1 VAVAGVGLRLKR
13 SGGRAARPNPGRV
26 RTGGRAET
34 TYLRKSD
41 LCSPVGSSRMLFR
54 HLLLSL
60 ALALIVAGPLPAR
73 ADAPA
78 AKDVAT
84 IGDCLRKQNKEG
96 GSQEADEA
104 TCLMTV
110 AKPCM
115 GGDETGVS
123 SRRQIE
129 CLDRERLVWDQIIND
144 SYKTMMNALE
154 PDQQAK
160 LREMQ
165 RSWIHTRDLTCAF
178 WYDYFQGT
186 MANPMIAYC
195 NNRET
200 ARRAIFLR
208 IFAADIADRK

>member
-1 VAVAGVGLRLKR
+1 MGHH
-13 SGGRAARPNPGRV
+13 
-26 RTGGRAET
+26 
-34 TYLRKSD
+34 D
-41 LCSPVGSSRMLFR
+41 R

-60 ALALIVAGPLPAR
+60 ALALIVVIPLPAR

-78 AKDVAT
+78 VKDVAA
-84 IGDCLRKQNKEG
+84 IGDCLRKQDKKGGGTQEG
-96 GSQEADEA
+96 DEA
-104 TCLMTV
+104 ACLMAV

-115 GGDETGVS
+115 GGDEAAANE
-123 SRRQIE
+123 RRKID
-129 CLDRERLVWDQIIND
+129 CLDRERQAWDQILNE
-144 SYKTMMNALE
+144 SYKAMMNALD

-165 RSWIHTRDLTCAF
+165 RSWIASRDLSCAF

-208 IFAADIADRK
+208 VFATDIADRK

>member
-1 VAVAGVGLRLKR
+1 
-13 SGGRAARPNPGRV
+13 
-26 RTGGRAET
+26 
-34 TYLRKSD
+34 
-41 LCSPVGSSRMLFR
+41 MQFR

-60 ALALIVAGPLPAR
+60 AVALIVAGPLPAR
-73 ADAPA
+73 ADDPA
-78 AKDVAT
+78 AKDVAA
-84 IGDCLRKQNKEG
+84 IGDCLRKQDKKR

-104 TCLMTV
+104 ACLMTV

-115 GGDETGVS
+115 GGDETS
-123 SRRQIE
+123 ASDRRKMD
-129 CLDRERLVWDQIIND
+129 CLDRERLVWDKIVND
-144 SYKTMMNALE
+144 SYKTMMNALD

-165 RSWIHTRDLTCAF
+165 RSWIQTRDLTCGF

-186 MANPMIAYC
+186 MANPMITYC

-208 IFAADIADRK
+208 VFALDIADRK

>member
-1 VAVAGVGLRLKR
+1 
-13 SGGRAARPNPGRV
+13 
-26 RTGGRAET
+26 
-34 TYLRKSD
+34 
-41 LCSPVGSSRMLFR
+41 MQFR

-60 ALALIVAGPLPAR
+60 ALALTVADSLPAR

-84 IGDCLRKQNKEG
+84 IEDCLRKQDKKSG
-96 GSQEADEA
+96 TQEAEEA
-104 TCLMTV
+104 ACLMTV

-115 GGDETGVS
+115 GGDEASATD
-123 SRRQIE
+123 RRKMDW
-129 CLDRERLVWDQIIND
+129 LYRERLVWDKFVND
-144 SYKTMMNALE
+144 SYKTMMNALD
-154 PDQQAK
+154 PDQQTK

-165 RSWIHTRDLTCAF
+165 RSWIQTRDLTCTF

-208 IFAADIADRK
+208 VFASDIADRK

>member
-1 VAVAGVGLRLKR
+1 
-13 SGGRAARPNPGRV
+13 
-26 RTGGRAET
+26 
-34 TYLRKSD
+34 
-41 LCSPVGSSRMLFR
+41 LCSSVGSRHMQFR
-54 HLLLSL
+54 HLLLSPV
-60 ALALIVAGPLPAR
+60 LALIVAGTLPAR
-73 ADAPA
+73 AEAPA
-78 AKDVAT
+78 PKDVVT
-84 IGDCLRKQNKEG
+84 ISDCLRKQDKKR

-104 TCLMTV
+104 ACLMTV

-115 GGDETGVS
+115 GGDETAVS

-129 CLDRERLVWDQIIND
+129 CLDRERLAWDKILND

-154 PDQQAK
+154 PDQQTK

-165 RSWIHTRDLTCAF
+165 QSWIHTSDLTCMF

-195 NNRET
+195 HNRET

-208 IFAADIADRK
+208 VFAADIAERK

>member
-1 VAVAGVGLRLKR
+1 
-13 SGGRAARPNPGRV
+13 
-26 RTGGRAET
+26 
-34 TYLRKSD
+34 
-41 LCSPVGSSRMLFR
+41 MQFR
-54 HLLLSL
+54 HLLLPL
-60 ALALIVAGPLPAR
+60 AVALIVAGPLLAR

-84 IGDCLRKQNKEG
+84 IGDCLRKQDKKE

-104 TCLMTV
+104 ACLMAV

-115 GGDETGVS
+115 GGDETGVR

-129 CLDRERLVWDQIIND
+129 CLDRERLVWDKIIND

-154 PDQQAK
+154 PGQQAR

-165 RSWIHTRDLTCAF
+165 RSWIQTRDLTCAF

-208 IFAADIADRK
+208 IFAADIADRSGNSRPE

>member
-1 VAVAGVGLRLKR
+1 
-13 SGGRAARPNPGRV
+13 
-26 RTGGRAET
+26 
-34 TYLRKSD
+34 
-41 LCSPVGSSRMLFR
+41 MQFR

-60 ALALIVAGPLPAR
+60 ALIIAGPLPAR

-84 IGDCLRKQNKEG
+84 IGDCLRKQDKG
-96 GSQEADEA
+96 RGSQEAEEA
-104 TCLMTV
+104 ACLMTV

-115 GGDETGVS
+115 GGDETAVS

-129 CLDRERLVWDQIIND
+129 CLDRERWVWDKIVND
-144 SYKTMMNALE
+144 SYQTMINALE

-165 RSWIHTRDLTCAF
+165 RSWLHTRDLTCAF

-208 IFAADIADRK
+208 VFAADIAERK

>member
-1 VAVAGVGLRLKR
+1 
-13 SGGRAARPNPGRV
+13 
-26 RTGGRAET
+26 
-34 TYLRKSD
+34 
-41 LCSPVGSSRMLFR
+41 MQFR
-54 HLLLSL
+54 HPMLPLV
-60 ALALIVAGPLPAR
+60 LALIVAGPLPAR

-78 AKDVAT
+78 AKDVVT
-84 IGDCLRKQNKEG
+84 IGDCLRKQDKKR

-104 TCLMTV
+104 ACLMTV
-110 AKPCM
+110 ARPCM
-115 GGDETGVS
+115 DGDETNVI
-123 SRRQIE
+123 SRRQID
-129 CLDRERLVWDQIIND
+129 CLDRERLVWDKIVND
-144 SYKTMMNALE
+144 SYKIMVNALD

-165 RSWIHTRDLTCAF
+165 RSWIQTRDLTCMF

-208 IFAADIADRK
+208 VFAADIADRK

>member
-1 VAVAGVGLRLKR
+1 
-13 SGGRAARPNPGRV
+13 
-26 RTGGRAET
+26 
-34 TYLRKSD
+34 
-41 LCSPVGSSRMLFR
+41 M
-54 HLLLSL
+54 
-60 ALALIVAGPLPAR
+60 I
-73 ADAPA
+73 
-78 AKDVAT
+78 
-84 IGDCLRKQNKEG
+84 
-96 GSQEADEA
+96 
-104 TCLMTV
+104 V

-129 CLDRERLVWDQIIND
+129 CLDRERLVWDKIIND

-186 MANPMIAYC
+186 MANPMIRYC

>member
-1 VAVAGVGLRLKR
+1 MQIRR
-13 SGGRAARPNPGRV
+13 
-26 RTGGRAET
+26 
-34 TYLRKSD
+34 
-41 LCSPVGSSRMLFR
+41 
-54 HLLLSL
+54 LLLL
-60 ALALIVAGPLPAR
+60 ALMLIVATPLPAR
-73 ADAPA
+73 ADDPP

-84 IGDCLRKQNKEG
+84 IGDCLRKQAQNKG
-96 GSQEADEA
+96 GSSQEADEA
-104 TCLMTV
+104 ACLMTV

-115 GGDETGVS
+115 GGDEAAAFD
-123 SRRQIE
+123 RRKIE
-129 CLDRERLVWDQIIND
+129 CLDRERLVWDKIVND
-144 SYKTMMNALE
+144 SYKTMINTLD

-200 ARRAIFLR
+200 ARRAIYLKV
-208 IFAADIADRK
+208 FAADLADRK

>member
-1 VAVAGVGLRLKR
+1 MQFRL
-13 SGGRAARPNPGRV
+13 PLV
-26 RTGGRAET
+26 
-34 TYLRKSD
+34 
-41 LCSPVGSSRMLFR
+41 
-54 HLLLSL
+54 SL
-60 ALALIVAGPLPAR
+60 AFALIVAGPLPAR

-84 IGDCLRKQNKEG
+84 IGDCLAKQDKRR

-104 TCLMTV
+104 ACLMTV

-115 GGDETGVS
+115 GGDEAAAS
-123 SRRQIE
+123 DRRKMD
-129 CLDRERLVWDQIIND
+129 CLDRERLVWDKILNE
-144 SYKTMMNALE
+144 SYQTMMKALD

-165 RSWIHTRDLTCAF
+165 RSWIATRDLTCAF

-208 IFAADIADRK
+208 VFAVDIADRK

>member
-1 VAVAGVGLRLKR
+1 M
-13 SGGRAARPNPGRV
+13 S
-26 RTGGRAET
+26 
-34 TYLRKSD
+34 
-41 LCSPVGSSRMLFR
+41 
-54 HLLLSL
+54 
-60 ALALIVAGPLPAR
+60 
-73 ADAPA
+73 
-78 AKDVAT
+78 
-84 IGDCLRKQNKEG
+84 
-96 GSQEADEA
+96 
-104 TCLMTV
+104 V

-123 SRRQIE
+123 SWRQIE
-129 CLDRERLVWDQIIND
+129 CLDRERLVWDKIIND

-186 MANPMIAYC
+186 MANPMIRYC

-200 ARRAIFLR
+200 ARRALFLR

>member
-1 VAVAGVGLRLKR
+1 MSSVIWA
-13 SGGRAARPNPGRV
+13 SGAPTYARN
-26 RTGGRAET
+26 
-34 TYLRKSD
+34 S
-41 LCSPVGSSRMLFR
+41 SVGSRHMQFR

-60 ALALIVAGPLPAR
+60 ALALVVAGPLPAR

-84 IGDCLRKQNKEG
+84 IGDCLRKRDKKA

-104 TCLMTV
+104 ACLMTV

-115 GGDETGVS
+115 GGDETTVS

-129 CLDRERLVWDQIIND
+129 CLDRERLVWDKIVND

-160 LREMQ
+160 LREIQ
-165 RSWIHTRDLTCAF
+165 RSWIQTRDLTCAF

-186 MANPMIAYC
+186 MANPMIASC

-200 ARRAIFLR
+200 ARLAIFLR